1 MLYETELFTCVN
13 LDMLTCSVLQLSHSS
28 RGDRRCVLFIMLYS
42 SICCLKTHTVTAAV
56 WYSSRGLN
64 SSVQRY
70 TVMSVPL
77 RVGTLHHYS
86 WNGVWCMCMC
96 CMKTRMW
103 VGMLVRCVYCVCVCW
118 ETKLPNERW
127 TRSHLTLSES
137 LTAAL
142 KYCPDSHRRGEKRK
156 SSPTETCALTWFN
169 RRSSTS
175 SKPELI
181 PGLLMMQ
188 PPLRTDT
195 GKLTWEAGRWV
206 SVWPN
211 TFLPSH

>member
-1 MLYETELFTCVN
+1 MLSQDSHCHCSCLILLQRTEFLSAALYCHVCPTEGGNSPSLQLEWRVVHVYVLYEN
-13 LDMLTCSVLQLSHSS
+13 
-28 RGDRRCVLFIMLYS
+28 
-42 SICCLKTHTVTAAV
+42 THVG
-56 WYSSRGLN
+56 RN
-64 SSVQRY
+64 
-70 TVMSVPL
+70 
-77 RVGTLHHYS
+77 VGTL
-86 WNGVWCMCMC
+86 C
-96 CMKTRMW
+96 
-103 VGMLVRCVYCVCVCW
+103 LLCVCVCW